1 MISILKSIC
10 SFSHEKTLKI
20 KNIMKKRRLFPIVV
34 LFMVIALKGNT
45 QTHDVP
51 GDYESIQLAIDA
63 SNPGDTIILQ
73 NGTYTENIVILKPI
87 TITSLYAQTNDTLD
101 IENTIIDGNQSGS
114 VIQVLEVTSGN
125 VNLNG
130 ITLTNGSGTLF
141 LNSDLPNDSIYYF
154 PHGGGMFIRNCFN
167 IVLDHMNITNNVLPG
182 TSNGGGGLLS
192 QSSTVNINHSK
203 ITDNIV
209 ASESFAGEGAGLC
222 VFYTNLTINNSEI
235 KRNLSIDINSI
246 GGQGIY
252 ANNSELS
259 VNNTIIS
266 ENNGS
271 RSSGIYSKD
280 SKLELSHCELY
291 DNTSYM
297 AAGVVYIF
305 NESTNEVNTLMH
317 NNFYNNNTS
326 SGGVILVDY
335 AIINV
340 DECTFTD
347 NHFGFEGGAI
357 NANFATINFTNSNV
371 SNNIAI
377 GNPTADG
384 TGFLVYNSDIVM
396 DNIDFNNNECI
407 GNADLNS
414 RGGAITMFFCNADL
428 NNVRMSNNSAGIGA
442 ALYLNNSHINLN
454 HILIDSNNGLRG
466 TAIHSASSTLRMISS
481 TIVNNVSTEGA
492 IHIYGDDFVFAN
504 TILWNEDGDEFYTE
518 WNSVTSMVAFDHSD
532 VRGLED
538 YFVNSDHCQITWVSG
553 NESQEP
559 LFEDEENGNYKL
571 SNESTLID
579 AGTAYF
585 EFNGQIIIDL
595 DEDEYYGAAPD
606 IGAYENYNFV
616 GINNN
621 TVTNLDVYPNPMK
634 NSVLLITDKEIEKIQ
649 LFDING
655 ILVKE
660 NRDSKYL
667 HVQDLVGGVYI
678 LKAFDIDN
686 RQYIKKLIKN

>member
-1 MISILKSIC
+1 M
-10 SFSHEKTLKI
+10 T
-20 KNIMKKRRLFPIVV
+20 KRRLLQMMT
-34 LFMVIALKGNT
+34 LFMVITLNSIA

-51 GDYESIQLAIDA
+51 GDYESIQQALDV

-73 NGTYTENIVILKPI
+73 NGNYIENIVIEKPI

-101 IENTIIDGNQSGS
+101 IENTIIDGGQSGS
-114 VIQVLEVTSGN
+114 VIQVLEVTSGD

-167 IVLDHMNITNNVLPG
+167 IVLDHMNIANNVLPG
-182 TSNGGGGLLS
+182 INNGGGGLLS

-209 ASESFAGEGAGLC
+209 ASENFAGEGAGLC

-235 KRNLSIDINSI
+235 KRNISNNISSI

-252 ANNSELS
+252 ANNSQIS
-259 VNNTIIS
+259 IGNTIIS

-271 RSSGIYSKD
+271 RASGIYSKN
-280 SKLELSHCELY
+280 SKLELNNSELY
-291 DNTSYM
+291 NNTSFM
-297 AAGVVYIF
+297 AAGVIYIL
-305 NESTNEVNTLMH
+305 NESANETNIIMH
-317 NNFYNNNTS
+317 NNFHNNITS
-326 SGGVILVDY
+326 SGGIILVDD
-335 AIINV
+335 AIINI
-340 DECTFTD
+340 DDCTFTD

-357 NANFATINFTNSNV
+357 NANYATINFTNSHII
-371 SNNIAI
+371 NNTAT

-384 TGFLVYNSDIVM
+384 GGLLVYNSDIVM
-396 DNIDFNNNECI
+396 DNIEFNNNECI

-442 ALYLNNSHINLN
+442 ALYLNSSIINLN
-454 HILIDSNNGLRG
+454 HVLIDSNNGLRG
-466 TAIHSASSTLRMISS
+466 TAIHSAASTIRIISS

-504 TILWNEDGDEFYTE
+504 TILWNEEGNEFYTE

-532 VRGLED
+532 IRGLED
-538 YFVNSDHCQITWVSG
+538 YFVNSDHCQITWVAG
-553 NESQEP
+553 NVNQES

-571 SNESTLID
+571 SNESPLID

-595 DEDEYYGAAPD
+595 NEDEYYGVAPD

-616 GINNN
+616 GVNNN
-621 TVTNLDVYPNPMK
+621 IVTHLYVYPNPMIK
-634 NSVLLITDKEIEKIQ
+634 SVLLITDKNIEKIQ

-660 NRDSKYL
+660 NRGSKQIN
-667 HVQDLVGGVYI
+667 VQNLVRGVYI
-678 LKAFDIDN
+678 LKAFDIEKN
-686 RQYIKKLIKN
+686 QYMKKLIKN